1 MSYSKKTINFR
12 FKIFCSPPRY
22 DIYGNKLS
30 QPAIPV
36 VWAQKD
42 KPAFCQYFTYTTT
55 TEIKDTSKIL
65 FLASKNFIVK
75 YCCRQSGNPEEDKY
89 CFQKVQLSGQ
99 KKIKPVF
106 VDISPK
112 PQSEE
117 TKNGFC
123 TCCISSRLK
132 KMF

>member
-1 MSYSKKTINFR
+1 MLDHCFLENVTCHTAKKTIDFR

-55 TEIKDTSKIL
+55 TEIKDHFKIL
-65 FLASKNFIVK
+65 FCWL
-75 YCCRQSGNPEEDKY
+75 P
-89 CFQKVQLSGQ
+89 
-99 KKIKPVF
+99 KI
-106 VDISPK
+106 S
-112 PQSEE
+112 
-117 TKNGFC
+117 
-123 TCCISSRLK
+123 L
-132 KMF
+132 